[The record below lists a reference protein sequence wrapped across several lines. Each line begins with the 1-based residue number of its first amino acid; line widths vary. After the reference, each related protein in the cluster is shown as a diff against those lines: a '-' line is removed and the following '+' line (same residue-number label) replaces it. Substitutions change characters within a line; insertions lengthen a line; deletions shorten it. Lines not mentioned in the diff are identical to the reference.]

1 MIETII
7 LVVFVLGY
15 LAIAFEHTLKLDKL
29 IPALIMMAVMWGLIS
44 YFDLTVFEIDTK
56 NKELI
61 PEKLKYVMN
70 YFLGHTAEILVFLI
84 GAMTIVE
91 TIDFFNGFATIKR
104 LIKTKSK
111 VKILW
116 IICSLAFVL
125 SAIIDNLT
133 ATIVLITILQK
144 LVTEK
149 NLKLWYA
156 GMIIVAANAGGA
168 WSPIGDITTTMLW
181 IGNKVSIV
189 ALIKFLIIPSLVCM
203 ILPTFIASNYKIFQ
217 GEIQPT
223 KTNDTENPYGSKILI
238 IGLLSIVFVPIF
250 KIITDLPPYV
260 GMMLSLAVVSTIAE
274 FFNYSLKSSN
284 NHDAN
289 SPRIDFDSSH
299 HSPVHHALT
308 KIEMP
313 SILFF
318 LGILMAV
325 GALEALGIV
334 FGVGQFLVSSFENV
348 DWVLFGGLDIV
359 VFVLGFLSAAIDNVP
374 LVAAS
379 MGMFGEAIDNPLWH
393 GIAYAAGTGG
403 SMVIIG
409 SAAGVVAMGMEKIDF
424 IWYLKKIAFLAFV
437 GYLAGFLVFIFLRD
451 YVLM

>member
-1 MIETII
+1 MLESII
-7 LVVFVLGY
+7 IIVFVLGY
-15 LAIAFEHTLKLDKL
+15 LGIAFEHSLKIDKL
-29 IPALIMMAVMWGLIS
+29 IPALIMMAVMWGIIS
-44 YFDLTVFEIDTK
+44 YFDMTVFEIDTK

-61 PEKLKYVMN
+61 PYKLKSVMN
-70 YFLGHTAEILVFLI
+70 YFLGHTAEILIFLI

-91 TIDFFNGFATIKR
+91 TIDFFNGFSTIKK

-111 VKILW
+111 VNILW
-116 IICSLAFVL
+116 IICFLAFIL

-144 LVTEK
+144 LVQDRT
-149 NLKLWYA
+149 LKLWYA

-181 IGNKVSIV
+181 IGEKVSIV
-189 ALIKFLIIPSLVCM
+189 ALIKYLIIPSLVCM
-203 ILPTFIASNYKIFQ
+203 IIPTYVASKYKIFQ
-217 GEIQPT
+217 GEIVPP
-223 KTNDTENPYGSKILI
+223 KSSEKENPYGSLILK
-238 IGLLSIVFVPIF
+238 IGLISIVFVPAF
-250 KIITDLPPYV
+250 KIFTGLPPYV
-260 GMMLSLAVVSTIAE
+260 GMMLSLAVVATIAE
-274 FFNYSLKSSN
+274 FFNYKLISAESN
-284 NHDAN
+284 SN
-289 SPRIDFDSSH
+289 IVH

-334 FGVGQFLVSSFENV
+334 FGVGQWMVSTFENV
-348 DWVLFGGLDIV
+348 DWVIFGGLDIV

-379 MGMFGEAIDNPLWH
+379 MGMFGEGIDDPLWH

-424 IWYLKKIAFLAFV
+424 LWYLKKIAFLAFI
-437 GYLAGFLVFIFLRD
+437 GYISGFITFILLRD
-451 YVLM
+451 FVLI

>member
-1 MIETII
+1 MLESII
-7 LVVFVLGY
+7 IIVFVLGY
-15 LAIAFEHTLKLDKL
+15 LGIAFEHSLKIDKL
-29 IPALIMMAVMWGLIS
+29 IPALIMMAVMWGIIS
-44 YFDLTVFEIDTK
+44 YFDMTVFEIDTK

-61 PEKLKYVMN
+61 PYKLKSVMN
-70 YFLGHTAEILVFLI
+70 YFLGHTAEILIFLL

-91 TIDFFNGFATIKR
+91 TIDFFNGFSTIKK

-111 VKILW
+111 VNILW
-116 IICSLAFVL
+116 IICFLAFIL

-144 LVTEK
+144 LVQDRT
-149 NLKLWYA
+149 LKLWYA

-181 IGNKVSIV
+181 IGEKVSIV

-203 ILPTFIASNYKIFQ
+203 IIPTYVASKYKIFQ
-217 GEIQPT
+217 GDIVPPKSSE
-223 KTNDTENPYGSKILI
+223 KENPYGSLILK
-238 IGLLSIVFVPIF
+238 IGLISIVFVPAF
-250 KIITDLPPYV
+250 KILTGLPPYV
-260 GMMLSLAVVSTIAE
+260 GMMLSLAVVATIAE
-274 FFNYSLKSSN
+274 FFNYKLISTESN
-284 NHDAN
+284 SN
-289 SPRIDFDSSH
+289 IVH

-334 FGVGQFLVSSFENV
+334 FGVGQWMVSTFENV
-348 DWVLFGGLDIV
+348 DWVIFGGLDIV

-379 MGMFGEAIDNPLWH
+379 MGMFGEGIDDPLWH

-403 SMVIIG
+403 SMIIIG

-424 IWYLKKIAFLAFV
+424 LWYLKKIAFLAFI
-437 GYLAGFLVFIFLRD
+437 GYISGFITFILLRD
-451 YVLM
+451 FVLI

>member
-61 PEKLKYVMN
+61 PEKLKYVLN

-91 TIDFFNGFATIKR
+91 TIDFFNGFSTIKR

-111 VKILW
+111 VNILW

-144 LVTEK
+144 LITEK

-168 WSPIGDITTTMLW
+168 WSPIGDVTTTMLW
-181 IGNKVSIV
+181 IGNKVSIG

-203 ILPTFIASNYKIFQ
+203 ILPTFIASKYKVFQ
-217 GEIQPT
+217 GEIQSA
-223 KTNDTENPYGSKILI
+223 KSNDTENPFGSKILI
-238 IGLLSIVFVPIF
+238 IGLSSIVFVPIF

-260 GMMLSLAVVSTIAE
+260 GMMLSLSIVSIIAE
-274 FFNYSLKSSN
+274 SFNAKLARPS
-284 NHDAN
+284 DG
-289 SPRIDFDSSH
+289 H
-299 HSPVHHALT
+299 HSPIHYALT

-334 FGVGQFLVSSFENV
+334 FGVGQWLVSTFENV
-348 DWVLFGGLDIV
+348 DWLLFGGLDIV

-424 IWYLKKIAFLAFV
+424 MWYLKKIAFLAFV
-437 GYLAGFLVFIFLRD
+437 GYLAGFLVFILLRD

>member
-61 PEKLKYVMN
+61 PEKLKYVLN

-144 LVTEK
+144 LVTDK
-149 NLKLWYA
+149 NLKLWFA

-181 IGNKVSIV
+181 IGNKVSIG

-203 ILPTFIASNYKIFQ
+203 ILPTFIASKYKVFQ
-217 GEIQPT
+217 GEIQPP
-223 KTNDTENPYGSKILI
+223 KTNDIENPFGSKILI
-238 IGLLSIVFVPIF
+238 IGLSSIVFVPIF

-260 GMMLSLAVVSTIAE
+260 GMMLSLAVVSIIAE
-274 FFNYSLKSSN
+274 SFNAKLAGPS
-284 NHDAN
+284 DG
-289 SPRIDFDSSH
+289 H
-299 HSPVHHALT
+299 HSPIHHALT

-334 FGVGQFLVSSFENV
+334 FGVGQWLVSTFENV

-424 IWYLKKIAFLAFV
+424 MWYLKKIAFLAFV
-437 GYLAGFLVFIFLRD
+437 GYLAGFLVFILLRD

>member
-1 MIETII
+1 MSLEVII
-7 LVVFVLGY
+7 IIVFVLGY
-15 LAIAFEHTLKLDKL
+15 LGIAFEHSLKIDKL
-29 IPALIMMAVMWGLIS
+29 IPALIMMAVMWGIIS
-44 YFDLTVFEIDTK
+44 YFDMTVFEIDTK
-56 NKELI
+56 NKDLI
-61 PEKLKYVMN
+61 PYKLKSVMN
-70 YFLGHTAEILVFLI
+70 YFLGHTAEILIFLI

-91 TIDFFNGFATIKR
+91 TVDFFNGFSTIKR

-111 VKILW
+111 VRILW
-116 IICSLAFVL
+116 IICFLAFIL

-144 LVTEK
+144 LVQDRT
-149 NLKLWYA
+149 LKLWYA

-181 IGNKVSIV
+181 IGEKVSIV
-189 ALIKFLIIPSLVCM
+189 ALIKYLIIPSLVCM
-203 ILPTFIASNYKIFQ
+203 IIPTYVASKYKIFQ
-217 GEIQPT
+217 GEIVPP
-223 KTNDTENPYGSKILI
+223 KSSEKENPYGSLILK
-238 IGLLSIVFVPIF
+238 IGLISIVFVPVF
-250 KIITDLPPYV
+250 KIFTGLPPYV
-260 GMMLSLAVVSTIAE
+260 GMMLSLAVVATIAE
-274 FFNYSLKSSN
+274 FFNYKLISAGSN
-284 NHDAN
+284 SN
-289 SPRIDFDSSH
+289 IVH

-334 FGVGQFLVSSFENV
+334 FGVGQWMVSTFENV
-348 DWVLFGGLDIV
+348 DWVIFGGLDIV
-359 VFVLGFLSAAIDNVP
+359 VFILGFLSAAIDNVP

-379 MGMFGEAIDNPLWH
+379 MGMFGEAIDDPLWH

-403 SMVIIG
+403 SMIIIG

-424 IWYLKKIAFLAFV
+424 LWYLKKIAFLAFI
-437 GYLAGFLVFIFLRD
+437 GYIACLLYTSDAAD
-451 YVLM
+451 E

>member
-61 PEKLKYVMN
+61 PEKLKYVLN

-104 LIKTKSK
+104 LIRTKSK

-144 LVTEK
+144 LVTDK

-181 IGNKVSIV
+181 IGNKVSIG

-203 ILPTFIASNYKIFQ
+203 ILPTFIASKYKVFQ
-217 GEIQPT
+217 GEIQPP
-223 KTNDTENPYGSKILI
+223 KTNDTENPFGSKILI
-238 IGLLSIVFVPIF
+238 IGLSSIVFVPIF

-260 GMMLSLAVVSTIAE
+260 GMMLSLAVVSIIAE
-274 FFNYSLKSSN
+274 SFNAKLAGPS
-284 NHDAN
+284 DG
-289 SPRIDFDSSH
+289 H
-299 HSPVHHALT
+299 HSPIHHALT

-334 FGVGQFLVSSFENV
+334 FGVGQWLVSTFENV

-424 IWYLKKIAFLAFV
+424 MWYLKKIAFLAFV
-437 GYLAGFLVFIFLRD
+437 GYLAGFLVFILLRD

>member
-1 MIETII
+1 MLETII
-7 LVVFVLGY
+7 IIVFVLGY
-15 LAIAFEHTLKLDKL
+15 LGIAFEHSLKVDKL
-29 IPALIMMAVMWGLIS
+29 IPALIMMAVMWGIIS
-44 YFDLTVFEIDTK
+44 YFDMTVFEIDTK
-56 NKELI
+56 NKELM
-61 PEKLKYVMN
+61 PYKLKSVMN
-70 YFLGHTAEILVFLI
+70 YFLGHTAEILIFLI

-91 TIDFFNGFATIKR
+91 TIDFFNGFKTIKK

-116 IICSLAFVL
+116 IICFLAFIL
-125 SAIIDNLT
+125 SAIKDNLT
-133 ATIVLITILQK
+133 ATIVLVTILQK
-144 LVTEK
+144 LVKDRT
-149 NLKLWYA
+149 LKLWYA

-181 IGNKVSIV
+181 IGEKVSIV

-203 ILPTFIASNYKIFQ
+203 IIPTYVASRYKVFQ
-217 GEIQPT
+217 GEIDPPKNT
-223 KTNDTENPYGSKILI
+223 EKENPYGSLILK
-238 IGLLSIVFVPIF
+238 IGLISIVFVPAF
-250 KIITDLPPYV
+250 KIFTGLPPYV
-260 GMMLSLAVVSTIAE
+260 GMMLSLAVVATIAE
-274 FFNYSLKSSN
+274 FLNNSLSSMK
-284 NHDAN
+284 
-289 SPRIDFDSSH
+289 FDSGHSH
-299 HSPVHHALT
+299 HSPIHYALT

-334 FGVGQFLVSSFENV
+334 FGVGQWMVSTFENV
-348 DWVLFGGLDIV
+348 DWVIFGGLDIV

-379 MGMFGEAIDNPLWH
+379 MGMFGEAVDDPLWH

-403 SMVIIG
+403 SMIIIG

-424 IWYLKKIAFLAFV
+424 MWYLKKIAFLAFI
-437 GYLAGFLVFIFLRD
+437 GYISGFMTFILLRD
-451 YVLM
+451 FVLI

>member
-1 MIETII
+1 MLETVII
-7 LVVFVLGY
+7 IVFVLGY
-15 LAIAFEHTLKLDKL
+15 LGIAFEHSIKVDKL
-29 IPALIMMAVMWGLIS
+29 IPALIMMAVIWGIIS
-44 YFDLTVFEIDTK
+44 YFDMTVFEIDTK
-56 NKELI
+56 NKELM
-61 PEKLKYVMN
+61 PYKLKSVMN
-70 YFLGHTAEILVFLI
+70 YFLGHTSEILIFLI

-91 TIDFFNGFATIKR
+91 TIDFFNGFKTIKK

-116 IICSLAFVL
+116 IICFLAFIL

-133 ATIVLITILQK
+133 ATIVLVTILQK
-144 LVTEK
+144 LIKDRT
-149 NLKLWYA
+149 LKLWYA

-181 IGNKVSIV
+181 IGEKVSII

-203 ILPTFIASNYKIFQ
+203 IIPTYVASRYKVFQ
-217 GEIQPT
+217 GEIDPP
-223 KTNDTENPYGSKILI
+223 KSIEKENPYGSLILK
-238 IGLLSIVFVPIF
+238 IGLASIVFVPAF
-250 KIITDLPPYV
+250 KIFTGLPPYV
-260 GMMLSLAVVSTIAE
+260 GMMLSLAIVATIAE
-274 FFNYSLKSSN
+274 FLNNSLISMKFTSVNSN
-284 NHDAN
+284 
-289 SPRIDFDSSH
+289 
-299 HSPVHHALT
+299 HSPIHHALT

-334 FGVGQFLVSSFENV
+334 FGVGQWMVSTFENV
-348 DWVLFGGLDIV
+348 DWVIFGGLDIV

-379 MGMFGEAIDNPLWH
+379 MGMFGEAIDDPLWH

-403 SMVIIG
+403 SMIIIG

-424 IWYLKKIAFLAFV
+424 MWYLKKIAFLAFI
-437 GYLAGFLVFIFLRD
+437 GYIAGFLTFIFLRD
-451 YVLM
+451 YILI

>member
-7 LVVFVLGY
+7 LIVFVLGY

-61 PEKLKYVMN
+61 PEKLKYVLN

-144 LVTEK
+144 LVTDK

-181 IGNKVSIV
+181 IGNKVSIG

-203 ILPTFIASNYKIFQ
+203 ILPTFIASKYKVFQ
-217 GEIQPT
+217 GEIQPP
-223 KTNDTENPYGSKILI
+223 KTNDNENPFGSKILI
-238 IGLLSIVFVPIF
+238 IGLSSIVFVPIF

-260 GMMLSLAVVSTIAE
+260 GMMLSLAVVSIIAE
-274 FFNYSLKSSN
+274 SFNAKLAGPS
-284 NHDAN
+284 DG
-289 SPRIDFDSSH
+289 H
-299 HSPVHHALT
+299 HSPIHHALT

-334 FGVGQFLVSSFENV
+334 FGVGQWLVSTFENV

-424 IWYLKKIAFLAFV
+424 MWYLKKIAFLAFV
-437 GYLAGFLVFIFLRD
+437 GYLAGFLVFILLRD
-451 YVLM
+451 YILM

>member
-61 PEKLKYVMN
+61 PEKLKYVLN

-144 LVTEK
+144 LVTDK
-149 NLKLWYA
+149 NLKLWFA

-181 IGNKVSIV
+181 IGNKVSIG

-203 ILPTFIASNYKIFQ
+203 ILPTFIASKYKVFQ
-217 GEIQPT
+217 GEIQPP
-223 KTNDTENPYGSKILI
+223 KTNDTENPFGSKILI
-238 IGLLSIVFVPIF
+238 IGLSSIVFVPIF

-260 GMMLSLAVVSTIAE
+260 GMMLSLAVVSIIAE
-274 FFNYSLKSSN
+274 SFNAKLAGPS
-284 NHDAN
+284 DG
-289 SPRIDFDSSH
+289 H
-299 HSPVHHALT
+299 HSPIHHALT

-334 FGVGQFLVSSFENV
+334 FGVGQWLVSTFENV

-424 IWYLKKIAFLAFV
+424 MWYLKKIAFLAFV
-437 GYLAGFLVFIFLRD
+437 GYLAGFLVFILLRD

>member
-61 PEKLKYVMN
+61 PEKLKYVLN

-144 LVTEK
+144 LVTDK

-181 IGNKVSIV
+181 IGNKVSIG
-189 ALIKFLIIPSLVCM
+189 ALIKFLIVPSLVCM
-203 ILPTFIASNYKIFQ
+203 ILPTFIASKYKVFQ
-217 GEIQPT
+217 GEIQPP
-223 KTNDTENPYGSKILI
+223 KTNDTENPFGSKILI
-238 IGLLSIVFVPIF
+238 IGLSSIVFVPVF

-260 GMMLSLAVVSTIAE
+260 GMMLSLAVVSIIAE
-274 FFNYSLKSSN
+274 SFNAKLAGPS
-284 NHDAN
+284 DG
-289 SPRIDFDSSH
+289 H
-299 HSPVHHALT
+299 HSPIHHALT

-334 FGVGQFLVSSFENV
+334 FGVGQWLVSTFENV

-424 IWYLKKIAFLAFV
+424 MWYLKKIAFLAFV
-437 GYLAGFLVFIFLRD
+437 GYLAGFLVFILLRD

>member
-1 MIETII
+1 MLETII
-7 LVVFVLGY
+7 IIVFVLGY
-15 LAIAFEHTLKLDKL
+15 LGIAFEHSLKVDKL
-29 IPALIMMAVMWGLIS
+29 IPALIMMAVIWAIIS
-44 YFDLTVFEIDTK
+44 YFDMTVFEIDTK
-56 NKELI
+56 NKELM
-61 PEKLKYVMN
+61 PYKLKSVMN
-70 YFLGHTAEILVFLI
+70 YFLGHTAEILIFLI

-91 TIDFFNGFATIKR
+91 TIDFFNGFKTIKK

-116 IICSLAFVL
+116 IICFLAFIL

-133 ATIVLITILQK
+133 ATIVLVTILQK
-144 LVTEK
+144 LVKDRT
-149 NLKLWYA
+149 LKLWYA

-181 IGNKVSIV
+181 IGEKVSIV

-203 ILPTFIASNYKIFQ
+203 IIPTYVASRYKVFQ
-217 GEIQPT
+217 GEIDPPKNT
-223 KTNDTENPYGSKILI
+223 EKENPYGSLILK
-238 IGLLSIVFVPIF
+238 IGLISIVFVPAF
-250 KIITDLPPYV
+250 KIFTGLPPYV
-260 GMMLSLAVVSTIAE
+260 GMMLSLAVVATIAE
-274 FFNYSLKSSN
+274 FLNNSLLSMN
-284 NHDAN
+284 
-289 SPRIDFDSSH
+289 FDSGHSH
-299 HSPVHHALT
+299 HSPIHYALT

-334 FGVGQFLVSSFENV
+334 FGVGQWMVSTFENV
-348 DWVLFGGLDIV
+348 DWVIFGGLDIV

-379 MGMFGEAIDNPLWH
+379 MGMFGEAIDDPLWH

-403 SMVIIG
+403 SMIIIG

-424 IWYLKKIAFLAFV
+424 MWYLKKIAFLAFI
-437 GYLAGFLVFIFLRD
+437 GYIAGFMTFILLRD
-451 YVLM
+451 FVLI

>member
-61 PEKLKYVMN
+61 PEKLKYVLN

-144 LVTEK
+144 LVTDK

-156 GMIIVAANAGGA
+156 GMIIVSANAGGA

-181 IGNKVSIV
+181 IGNKVSIG
-189 ALIKFLIIPSLVCM
+189 ALIKFLIVPSLVCM
-203 ILPTFIASNYKIFQ
+203 ILPTFIASKYKVFQ
-217 GEIQPT
+217 GEIQPP
-223 KTNDTENPYGSKILI
+223 KTNDTENPFGSKILI
-238 IGLLSIVFVPIF
+238 IGLSSIVFVPIF

-260 GMMLSLAVVSTIAE
+260 GMMLSLAVVSIIAE
-274 FFNYSLKSSN
+274 SFNAKLAGPS
-284 NHDAN
+284 DG
-289 SPRIDFDSSH
+289 H
-299 HSPVHHALT
+299 HSPIHHALT

-334 FGVGQFLVSSFENV
+334 FGVGQWLVSTFENV

-424 IWYLKKIAFLAFV
+424 MWYLKKIAFLAFV
-437 GYLAGFLVFIFLRD
+437 GYLAGFLVFILLRD

>member
-1 MIETII
+1 MIVTII

-61 PEKLKYVMN
+61 PEKLKYVLN

-144 LVTEK
+144 LVTDK

-181 IGNKVSIV
+181 IGNKVSIG
-189 ALIKFLIIPSLVCM
+189 ALIKFLIVPSLVCM
-203 ILPTFIASNYKIFQ
+203 ILPTFIASKYKVFQ
-217 GEIQPT
+217 GEIQPP
-223 KTNDTENPYGSKILI
+223 KTNDTENPFGSKILI
-238 IGLLSIVFVPIF
+238 IGLSSIVFVPIF

-260 GMMLSLAVVSTIAE
+260 GMMLSLAVVSIIAE
-274 FFNYSLKSSN
+274 SFNAKLAGPS
-284 NHDAN
+284 DG
-289 SPRIDFDSSH
+289 H
-299 HSPVHHALT
+299 HSPIHHALA

-334 FGVGQFLVSSFENV
+334 FGVGQWLVSTFENV

-424 IWYLKKIAFLAFV
+424 MWYLKKIAFLAFV
-437 GYLAGFLVFIFLRD
+437 GYLAGFLVFILLRD

>member
-1 MIETII
+1 METAII
-7 LVVFVLGY
+7 IIFILGY
-15 LAIAFEHTLKLDKL
+15 LAIAFEHSLKIDKL
-29 IPALIMMAVMWGLIS
+29 VPALVMMALIWAIIS
-44 YFDLTVFEIDTK
+44 FFGLTVYDIDPATK
-56 NKELI
+56 SLVPNKL
-61 PEKLKYVMN
+61 EKVIN
-70 YFLGHTAEILVFLI
+70 YFLGHTAEILIFLI

-91 TIDFFNGFATIKR
+91 IIDFFNGFSTIKN

-111 VKILW
+111 IKILW
-116 IICSLAFVL
+116 IICFLAFFL

-144 LVTEK
+144 ILK
-149 NLKLWYA
+149 DRNLKLWYA

-181 IGNKVSIV
+181 IGKKVTPI
-189 ALIKFLIIPSLVCM
+189 ALLKYLIIPSLVCM
-203 ILPTFIASNYKIFQ
+203 LIPTYVASRYKIFQ
-217 GEIQPT
+217 GEIKPIIS
-223 KTNDTENPYGSKILI
+223 KESENKFGSKILI
-238 IGLLSIVFVPIF
+238 IGLLSILFVPFF
-250 KIITDLPPYV
+250 KVATGLPPYV
-260 GMMLSLAVVSTIAE
+260 GMMLSLAFVATVGEIY
-274 FFNYSLKSSN
+274 NYMLLKP
-284 NHDAN
+284 AN
-289 SPRIDFDSSH
+289 SVH

-325 GALEALGIV
+325 GGLEALGIV
-334 FGVGQFLVSSFENV
+334 FEVGQTMVLTFENV
-348 DWVLFGGLDIV
+348 DWFLFKGLDIV

-379 MGMFGEAIDNPLWH
+379 MGMFGEAVDDPLWH

-403 SMVIIG
+403 SMIIIG

-424 IWYLKKIAFLAFV
+424 IWYLKKIAFCLNMNNII
-437 GYLAGFLVFIFLRD
+437 LIFS
-451 YVLM
+451 YFNYFFF

>member
-29 IPALIMMAVMWGLIS
+29 IPALMMMAVMWGLIS

-61 PEKLKYVMN
+61 PEKLKYVLN

-144 LVTEK
+144 LVTDK

-156 GMIIVAANAGGA
+156 GMIIVSANAGGA

-181 IGNKVSIV
+181 IGNKVSIG
-189 ALIKFLIIPSLVCM
+189 ALIKFLIVPSLVCM
-203 ILPTFIASNYKIFQ
+203 ILPTFIASKYKVFQ
-217 GEIQPT
+217 GEIQPP
-223 KTNDTENPYGSKILI
+223 KTNDTENPFGSKILI
-238 IGLLSIVFVPIF
+238 IGLSSIVFVPIF

-260 GMMLSLAVVSTIAE
+260 GMMLSLAVVSIIAE
-274 FFNYSLKSSN
+274 SFNAKLAGPS
-284 NHDAN
+284 DG
-289 SPRIDFDSSH
+289 H
-299 HSPVHHALT
+299 HSPIHHALA

-334 FGVGQFLVSSFENV
+334 FGVGQWLVSTFENV

-424 IWYLKKIAFLAFV
+424 MWYLKKIAFLAFV
-437 GYLAGFLVFIFLRD
+437 GYLAGFLVFILLRD

>member
-1 MIETII
+1 MSLEII
-7 LVVFVLGY
+7 IIIVFVLGY
-15 LAIAFEHTLKLDKL
+15 LGIAFEHSLKIDKL
-29 IPALIMMAVMWGLIS
+29 IPALIMMAVMWGIIS
-44 YFDLTVFEIDTK
+44 YFDMTVFEIDTK
-56 NKELI
+56 NKDLI
-61 PEKLKYVMN
+61 PYKLKSVMN
-70 YFLGHTAEILVFLI
+70 YFLGHTAEILIFLI

-91 TIDFFNGFATIKR
+91 TVDFFNGFSTIKR

-111 VKILW
+111 VRILW
-116 IICSLAFVL
+116 IICFLAFIL

-144 LVTEK
+144 LVQDRT
-149 NLKLWYA
+149 LKLWYA

-181 IGNKVSIV
+181 IGEKVSIV
-189 ALIKFLIIPSLVCM
+189 ALIKYLIIPSLVCM
-203 ILPTFIASNYKIFQ
+203 IIPTYVASKYKIFQ
-217 GEIQPT
+217 GEIVPP
-223 KTNDTENPYGSKILI
+223 KSSEKENPYGSLILK
-238 IGLLSIVFVPIF
+238 IGLTSIVFVPVF
-250 KIITDLPPYV
+250 KIFTGLPPYV
-260 GMMLSLAVVSTIAE
+260 GMMLSLAVVATIAE
-274 FFNYSLKSSN
+274 FFNYKLISAGSN
-284 NHDAN
+284 SN
-289 SPRIDFDSSH
+289 IVH

-334 FGVGQFLVSSFENV
+334 FGVGQWMVSTFENV
-348 DWVLFGGLDIV
+348 DWVIFGGLDIV
-359 VFVLGFLSAAIDNVP
+359 VFILGFLSAAIDNVP

-379 MGMFGEAIDNPLWH
+379 MGMFGEAIDDPLWH

-403 SMVIIG
+403 SMIIIG

-424 IWYLKKIAFLAFV
+424 LWYIKKIAFLAFI
-437 GYLAGFLVFIFLRD
+437 GYIAGFLTFILLRD
-451 YVLM
+451 FVLI

>member
-1 MIETII
+1 
-7 LVVFVLGY
+7 
-15 LAIAFEHTLKLDKL
+15 
-29 IPALIMMAVMWGLIS
+29 
-44 YFDLTVFEIDTK
+44 
-56 NKELI
+56 
-61 PEKLKYVMN
+61 
-70 YFLGHTAEILVFLI
+70 
-84 GAMTIVE
+84 
-91 TIDFFNGFATIKR
+91 
-104 LIKTKSK
+104 
-111 VKILW
+111 
-116 IICSLAFVL
+116 
-125 SAIIDNLT
+125 
-133 ATIVLITILQK
+133 
-144 LVTEK
+144 
-149 NLKLWYA
+149 
-156 GMIIVAANAGGA
+156 
-168 WSPIGDITTTMLW
+168 MLW
-181 IGNKVSIV
+181 IGNKVSIG

-203 ILPTFIASNYKIFQ
+203 ILPTFIASKYKVFQ
-217 GEIQPT
+217 GEIQPP
-223 KTNDTENPYGSKILI
+223 KTNDNENPFGSKILI
-238 IGLLSIVFVPIF
+238 IGLSSIVFVPIF

-260 GMMLSLAVVSTIAE
+260 GMMLSLAVVSIIAE
-274 FFNYSLKSSN
+274 SFNAKLAGSS
-284 NHDAN
+284 DG
-289 SPRIDFDSSH
+289 H
-299 HSPVHHALT
+299 HSPIHHALT

-334 FGVGQFLVSSFENV
+334 FGVGQWLVSTFENV

-424 IWYLKKIAFLAFV
+424 MWYLKKIAFLAFV
-437 GYLAGFLVFIFLRD
+437 GYLAGFLVFILLRD

>member
-1 MIETII
+1 MLETII
-7 LVVFVLGY
+7 IIVFVLGY
-15 LAIAFEHTLKLDKL
+15 LGIAFEHSLKVDKL
-29 IPALIMMAVMWGLIS
+29 IPALIMMAVIWAIIS
-44 YFDLTVFEIDTK
+44 YFDMTVFEIDTK
-56 NKELI
+56 NKELM
-61 PEKLKYVMN
+61 PYKLKSVMN
-70 YFLGHTAEILVFLI
+70 YFLGHTAEILIFLI

-91 TIDFFNGFATIKR
+91 TIDFFNGFKTIKK

-116 IICSLAFVL
+116 IICFLAFIL

-133 ATIVLITILQK
+133 ATIVLVTILQK
-144 LVTEK
+144 LVKDRT
-149 NLKLWYA
+149 LKLWYA

-181 IGNKVSIV
+181 IGEKVSIV

-203 ILPTFIASNYKIFQ
+203 IIPTYVASRYKVFQ
-217 GEIQPT
+217 GEIDPPKNT
-223 KTNDTENPYGSKILI
+223 EKENPYGSLILK
-238 IGLLSIVFVPIF
+238 IGLISIVFVPAF
-250 KIITDLPPYV
+250 KIFTGLPPYV
-260 GMMLSLAVVSTIAE
+260 GMMLSLAVVATIAE
-274 FFNYSLKSSN
+274 FLNNSLSSMK
-284 NHDAN
+284 
-289 SPRIDFDSSH
+289 FDSGHSH
-299 HSPVHHALT
+299 HSPIHYALT

-334 FGVGQFLVSSFENV
+334 FGVGQWMVATFENV
-348 DWVLFGGLDIV
+348 DWVIFGGLDIV

-379 MGMFGEAIDNPLWH
+379 MGMFGEAVDDPLWH

-403 SMVIIG
+403 SMIIIG

-424 IWYLKKIAFLAFV
+424 MWYLKKIAFLAFI
-437 GYLAGFLVFIFLRD
+437 GYIAGFMTFILLRD
-451 YVLM
+451 FVLI

>member
-1 MIETII
+1 MLETII
-7 LVVFVLGY
+7 IIVFVLGY
-15 LAIAFEHTLKLDKL
+15 LGIAFEHSLKVDKL
-29 IPALIMMAVMWGLIS
+29 IPALIMMAVMWGIIS
-44 YFDLTVFEIDTK
+44 YFDMTVFEIDTK
-56 NKELI
+56 NKELM
-61 PEKLKYVMN
+61 PYKLKSVMN
-70 YFLGHTAEILVFLI
+70 YFLGHTAEILIFLI

-91 TIDFFNGFATIKR
+91 TIDFFNGFKTIKK

-116 IICSLAFVL
+116 IICFLAFIL

-133 ATIVLITILQK
+133 ATIVLVTILQK
-144 LVTEK
+144 LVKERT
-149 NLKLWYA
+149 LKLWYA

-181 IGNKVSIV
+181 IGEKVSIV
-189 ALIKFLIIPSLVCM
+189 ALIKYLIIPSLVCM
-203 ILPTFIASNYKIFQ
+203 IIPTYVASRYKVFQ
-217 GEIQPT
+217 GEIDPPKNT
-223 KTNDTENPYGSKILI
+223 EKENPYGSLILK
-238 IGLLSIVFVPIF
+238 IGLISIVFVPAF
-250 KIITDLPPYV
+250 KIFTGLPPYV
-260 GMMLSLAVVSTIAE
+260 GMMLSLAVVATIAE
-274 FFNYSLKSSN
+274 FLNNSLSSMK
-284 NHDAN
+284 
-289 SPRIDFDSSH
+289 FDSGHSH
-299 HSPVHHALT
+299 HSPIHYALT

-334 FGVGQFLVSSFENV
+334 FGVGQWMVSTFENV
-348 DWVLFGGLDIV
+348 DWVIFGGLDIV

-379 MGMFGEAIDNPLWH
+379 MGMFGEAIDDPLWH

-403 SMVIIG
+403 SMIIIG

-424 IWYLKKIAFLAFV
+424 MWYLKKIAFLAFI
-437 GYLAGFLVFIFLRD
+437 GYIAGFMTFILLRD
-451 YVLM
+451 FVLI

>member
-1 MIETII
+1 MLETII
-7 LVVFVLGY
+7 IIVFVLGY
-15 LAIAFEHTLKLDKL
+15 LGIAFEHSLKVDKL
-29 IPALIMMAVMWGLIS
+29 IPALIMMAVMWGIIS
-44 YFDLTVFEIDTK
+44 YFDMTVFEIDTK
-56 NKELI
+56 NKELM
-61 PEKLKYVMN
+61 PYKLKSVMN
-70 YFLGHTAEILVFLI
+70 YFLGHTAEILIFLI

-91 TIDFFNGFATIKR
+91 TIDFFNGFKTIKK

-116 IICSLAFVL
+116 IICFLAFIL

-133 ATIVLITILQK
+133 ATIVLVTILQK
-144 LVTEK
+144 LVKDRT
-149 NLKLWYA
+149 LKLWYA

-181 IGNKVSIV
+181 IGEKVSIV

-203 ILPTFIASNYKIFQ
+203 MIPTYVASRYKVFQ
-217 GEIQPT
+217 GEIDPPKNT
-223 KTNDTENPYGSKILI
+223 EKENPYGSLILK
-238 IGLLSIVFVPIF
+238 IGLISIVFVPAF
-250 KIITDLPPYV
+250 KIFTGLPPYV
-260 GMMLSLAVVSTIAE
+260 GMMLSLAVVATIAE
-274 FFNYSLKSSN
+274 FLNNSLSSMK
-284 NHDAN
+284 
-289 SPRIDFDSSH
+289 FDSGHSH
-299 HSPVHHALT
+299 HSPIHYALT

-334 FGVGQFLVSSFENV
+334 FGVGQWMVSTFENV
-348 DWVLFGGLDIV
+348 DWVIFGGLDIV

-379 MGMFGEAIDNPLWH
+379 MGMFGEAVDDPLWH

-403 SMVIIG
+403 SMIIIG

-424 IWYLKKIAFLAFV
+424 MWYLKKIAFLAFI
-437 GYLAGFLVFIFLRD
+437 GYIAGFMTFILLRD
-451 YVLM
+451 FVLI

>member
-1 MIETII
+1 
-7 LVVFVLGY
+7 VLGY
-15 LAIAFEHTLKLDKL
+15 LGIAFEHSLKIDKL
-29 IPALIMMAVMWGLIS
+29 IPALVMMAVIWGIIS
-44 YFDLTVFEIDTK
+44 YFDMTVFEIDTK

-61 PEKLKYVMN
+61 PYKLKSVLN
-70 YFLGHTAEILVFLI
+70 YFLGHTAEILIFLI

-91 TIDFFNGFATIKR
+91 TIDFFNGFSTIKK

-111 VKILW
+111 VNILW
-116 IICSLAFVL
+116 IICFLAFIL

-144 LVTEK
+144 LVQDRT
-149 NLKLWYA
+149 LKLWYA
-156 GMIIVAANAGGA
+156 GMIIIAANAGGA

-181 IGNKVSIV
+181 IGQKVSIV

-203 ILPTFIASNYKIFQ
+203 IIPTFLASKYEVFK
-217 GEIQPT
+217 GEIQPP
-223 KTNDTENPYGSKILI
+223 KTNEKDNPFGSKILI
-238 IGLLSIVFVPIF
+238 IGLISILFVPAF
-250 KIITDLPPYV
+250 KIFTGLPPYI
-260 GMMLSLAVVSTIAE
+260 GMMLSLAVVATIAE
-274 FFNYSLKSSN
+274 FFNNKLISLN
-284 NHDAN
+284 NAVTVTHN
-289 SPRIDFDSSH
+289 SPIH
-299 HSPVHHALT
+299 YALT

-334 FGVGQFLVSSFENV
+334 FGVGQWMVSTFENV
-348 DWVLFGGLDIV
+348 DWVIFEGLDIV
-359 VFVLGFLSAAIDNVP
+359 VFILGFLSAAIDNVP

-379 MGMFGEAIDNPLWH
+379 MGMFGEAIDDPLWH

-403 SMVIIG
+403 SMIIIG

-424 IWYLKKIAFLAFV
+424 LWYLKKIAFLAFI
-437 GYLAGFLVFIFLRD
+437 GYISGFITFILLRD
-451 YVLM
+451 LFLL

>member
-7 LVVFVLGY
+7 LIVFVLGY

-61 PEKLKYVMN
+61 PEKLKYVLN

-91 TIDFFNGFATIKR
+91 TIDFFDGFATIKR

-144 LVTEK
+144 LVTDK

-181 IGNKVSIV
+181 IGNKVSIG

-203 ILPTFIASNYKIFQ
+203 ILPTFIASKYKVFQ
-217 GEIQPT
+217 GEIQPP
-223 KTNDTENPYGSKILI
+223 KTNDTENPFGSKILI
-238 IGLLSIVFVPIF
+238 IGLSSIVFVPIF

-260 GMMLSLAVVSTIAE
+260 GMMLSLAVVSIIAE
-274 FFNYSLKSSN
+274 SFNAKLAGPS
-284 NHDAN
+284 DG
-289 SPRIDFDSSH
+289 H
-299 HSPVHHALT
+299 HSPIHHALT

-334 FGVGQFLVSSFENV
+334 FGVGQWLVSTFENV

-424 IWYLKKIAFLAFV
+424 MWYLKKIAFLAFV
-437 GYLAGFLVFIFLRD
+437 GYLAGFLVFILLRD

>member
-61 PEKLKYVMN
+61 PEKLKYVLN

-144 LVTEK
+144 LVTDK
-149 NLKLWYA
+149 NLKLWFA

-181 IGNKVSIV
+181 IGNKVSIG

-203 ILPTFIASNYKIFQ
+203 ILPTFIASKYKVFQ
-217 GEIQPT
+217 GEIQPP
-223 KTNDTENPYGSKILI
+223 KTNDIENPFGSKILI
-238 IGLLSIVFVPIF
+238 IGLSSIVFVPIF

-260 GMMLSLAVVSTIAE
+260 GMMLSLAVVSIIAE
-274 FFNYSLKSSN
+274 SFNAKLAGPS
-284 NHDAN
+284 DG
-289 SPRIDFDSSH
+289 H
-299 HSPVHHALT
+299 HSPIHHALT

-334 FGVGQFLVSSFENV
+334 FGVGQWLVSTFENV

-379 MGMFGEAIDNPLWH
+379 MGMFGEAMDNPLWH

-424 IWYLKKIAFLAFV
+424 MWYLKKIAFLAFV
-437 GYLAGFLVFIFLRD
+437 GYLAGFLVFILLRD

>member
-1 MIETII
+1 MLESII
-7 LVVFVLGY
+7 IIVFVLGY
-15 LAIAFEHTLKLDKL
+15 LGIAFEHSLKIDKL
-29 IPALIMMAVMWGLIS
+29 IPALVMMAVMWGIIS
-44 YFDLTVFEIDTK
+44 YFDMTVFEIDTK

-61 PEKLKYVMN
+61 PYKLKSVMN
-70 YFLGHTAEILVFLI
+70 YFLGHTAEILIFLI

-91 TIDFFNGFATIKR
+91 TIDFFNGFSTIKK

-111 VKILW
+111 VNILW
-116 IICSLAFVL
+116 IICFLAFIL

-144 LVTEK
+144 LVQDRT
-149 NLKLWYA
+149 LKLWYA

-181 IGNKVSIV
+181 IGEKVSIV

-203 ILPTFIASNYKIFQ
+203 IIPTYVASKYKIFQ
-217 GEIQPT
+217 GDIVPPKSSE
-223 KTNDTENPYGSKILI
+223 KENPYGSLILK
-238 IGLLSIVFVPIF
+238 IGLISIVFVPVF
-250 KIITDLPPYV
+250 KIFTGLPPYV
-260 GMMLSLAVVSTIAE
+260 GMMLSLAVVATIAE
-274 FFNYSLKSSN
+274 FFNYKLISPESN
-284 NHDAN
+284 SN
-289 SPRIDFDSSH
+289 IVH
-299 HSPVHHALT
+299 HSPIHYALT

-334 FGVGQFLVSSFENV
+334 FGVGQWMVSTFENV
-348 DWVLFGGLDIV
+348 DWVIFGGLDIV

-379 MGMFGEAIDNPLWH
+379 MGMFGEGIDDPLWH

-403 SMVIIG
+403 SMIIIG

-424 IWYLKKIAFLAFV
+424 LWYLKKIAFLAFI
-437 GYLAGFLVFIFLRD
+437 GYISGFITFILLRD
-451 YVLM
+451 SVLI

>member
-1 MIETII
+1 MLETII
-7 LVVFVLGY
+7 IIVFVLGY
-15 LAIAFEHTLKLDKL
+15 LGIAFEHSLKVDKL
-29 IPALIMMAVMWGLIS
+29 IPALIMMAVMWGIIS
-44 YFDLTVFEIDTK
+44 YFDMTVFEIDTK
-56 NKELI
+56 NKELM
-61 PEKLKYVMN
+61 PYKLKSVMN
-70 YFLGHTAEILVFLI
+70 YFLGHTAEILIFLI

-91 TIDFFNGFATIKR
+91 TIDFFNGFKTIKK

-116 IICSLAFVL
+116 IICFLAFIL

-133 ATIVLITILQK
+133 ATIVLVTILQK
-144 LVTEK
+144 LVKDRT
-149 NLKLWYA
+149 LKLWYA

-181 IGNKVSIV
+181 IGEKVSIV

-203 ILPTFIASNYKIFQ
+203 IIPTYVASRYKVFQ
-217 GEIQPT
+217 GEIDPPKNT
-223 KTNDTENPYGSKILI
+223 EKENPYGSLILK
-238 IGLLSIVFVPIF
+238 IGLISIVFVPAF
-250 KIITDLPPYV
+250 KIFTGLPPYV
-260 GMMLSLAVVSTIAE
+260 GMMLSLAVVATIAE
-274 FFNYSLKSSN
+274 FLNNSLSSMK
-284 NHDAN
+284 
-289 SPRIDFDSSH
+289 FDSGHSH
-299 HSPVHHALT
+299 HSPIHYALT

-334 FGVGQFLVSSFENV
+334 FGVGQWMVSTFENV
-348 DWVLFGGLDIV
+348 DWVIFGGLDIV

-379 MGMFGEAIDNPLWH
+379 MGMFGEAIDDPLWH

-403 SMVIIG
+403 SMIIIG

-424 IWYLKKIAFLAFV
+424 MWYLKKIAFLAFI
-437 GYLAGFLVFIFLRD
+437 GYIAGFLTFIFLRD
-451 YVLM
+451 FVL

>member
-61 PEKLKYVMN
+61 PEKLKYVLN

-144 LVTEK
+144 LVTDK

-181 IGNKVSIV
+181 IGNKVSIG

-203 ILPTFIASNYKIFQ
+203 ILPTFIASKYKVFQ
-217 GEIQPT
+217 GEIQPP
-223 KTNDTENPYGSKILI
+223 KTNDNENPFGSKILI
-238 IGLLSIVFVPIF
+238 IGLSSIVFVPIF

-260 GMMLSLAVVSTIAE
+260 GMMLSLAVVSIIAE
-274 FFNYSLKSSN
+274 SFNAKLAGPS
-284 NHDAN
+284 DG
-289 SPRIDFDSSH
+289 H
-299 HSPVHHALT
+299 HSPIHHALT

-334 FGVGQFLVSSFENV
+334 FGVGQWLVSTFENV

-424 IWYLKKIAFLAFV
+424 MWYLKKIAFLAFI
-437 GYLAGFLVFIFLRD
+437 GYLAGFLVFILLRD

>member
-1 MIETII
+1 MLETII
-7 LVVFVLGY
+7 IIVFVLGY
-15 LAIAFEHTLKLDKL
+15 LGIAFEHSLKIDKL
-29 IPALIMMAVMWGLIS
+29 IPALIMMAVMWGIIS
-44 YFDLTVFEIDTK
+44 YFDMTVFEIDTK

-61 PEKLKYVMN
+61 PYKLKSVMN
-70 YFLGHTAEILVFLI
+70 YFLGHTAEILIFLI

-91 TIDFFNGFATIKR
+91 TIDFFNGFSTIKK

-111 VKILW
+111 VRILW
-116 IICSLAFVL
+116 IICFLAFIL

-144 LVTEK
+144 LVQDRT
-149 NLKLWYA
+149 LKLWYA

-181 IGNKVSIV
+181 IGEKVSIV
-189 ALIKFLIIPSLVCM
+189 ALIKYLIIPSLVCM
-203 ILPTFIASNYKIFQ
+203 IIPTYVASKYKIFQ
-217 GEIQPT
+217 GEIVPP
-223 KTNDTENPYGSKILI
+223 KSSEKENPYGSLILK
-238 IGLLSIVFVPIF
+238 IGLISIVFVPAF
-250 KIITDLPPYV
+250 KIFTGLPPYV
-260 GMMLSLAVVSTIAE
+260 GMMLSLAVVATIAE
-274 FFNYSLKSSN
+274 FFNYKLISAESN
-284 NHDAN
+284 SN
-289 SPRIDFDSSH
+289 IVH

-334 FGVGQFLVSSFENV
+334 FGVGQWMVSTFENV
-348 DWVLFGGLDIV
+348 DWVIFGGLDIV

-379 MGMFGEAIDNPLWH
+379 MGMFAEAIDDPLWH

-403 SMVIIG
+403 SMIIIG

-424 IWYLKKIAFLAFV
+424 LWYLKKIAFLAFI
-437 GYLAGFLVFIFLRD
+437 GYIAGFLTFILLRD
-451 YVLM
+451 FVLV

>member
-1 MIETII
+1 MLETII
-7 LVVFVLGY
+7 IIVFILGY
-15 LAIAFEHTLKLDKL
+15 LGIAFEHSLKIDKL
-29 IPALIMMAVMWGLIS
+29 IPALIMMAVMWGIIS
-44 YFDLTVFEIDTK
+44 YFDMTVFEIDTK

-61 PEKLKYVMN
+61 PYKLKSVMN
-70 YFLGHTAEILVFLI
+70 YFLGHTAEILIFLI

-91 TIDFFNGFATIKR
+91 TIDFFNGFSTIKK

-111 VKILW
+111 VNILW
-116 IICSLAFVL
+116 IICFLAFIL

-144 LVTEK
+144 LVQDRT
-149 NLKLWYA
+149 LKLWYA

-181 IGNKVSIV
+181 IGEKVSIV

-203 ILPTFIASNYKIFQ
+203 IIPTYVASKYKIFQ
-217 GEIQPT
+217 GEIVPP
-223 KTNDTENPYGSKILI
+223 KSSEKENPYGSLILK
-238 IGLLSIVFVPIF
+238 IGLISIVFVPVF
-250 KIITDLPPYV
+250 KIFTGLPPYV
-260 GMMLSLAVVSTIAE
+260 GMMLSLAVVATIAE
-274 FFNYSLKSSN
+274 FFNYKLISAGSN
-284 NHDAN
+284 SN
-289 SPRIDFDSSH
+289 IVH

-325 GALEALGIV
+325 GALEALGLV
-334 FGVGQFLVSSFENV
+334 FGVGQWMVSTFENV
-348 DWVLFGGLDIV
+348 DWVIFGGLDIV
-359 VFVLGFLSAAIDNVP
+359 VFILGFLSAAIDNVP

-379 MGMFGEAIDNPLWH
+379 MGMFGEAIDDPLWH

-403 SMVIIG
+403 SMIIIG

-424 IWYLKKIAFLAFV
+424 LWYLKKIAFLAFI
-437 GYLAGFLVFIFLRD
+437 GYIAGFITFILLRD
-451 YVLM
+451 FVLI

>member
-1 MIETII
+1 MLETII
-7 LVVFVLGY
+7 IIVFVLGY
-15 LAIAFEHTLKLDKL
+15 LGIAFEHSLKVDKL
-29 IPALIMMAVMWGLIS
+29 IPALIMMAVMWGIIS
-44 YFDLTVFEIDTK
+44 YFDMTVFEIDTK
-56 NKELI
+56 NKELM
-61 PEKLKYVMN
+61 PYKLKSVMN
-70 YFLGHTAEILVFLI
+70 YFLGHTAEILIFLI

-91 TIDFFNGFATIKR
+91 TIDFFNGFKTIKK

-116 IICSLAFVL
+116 IICFLAFIL

-133 ATIVLITILQK
+133 ATIVLVTILQK
-144 LVTEK
+144 LVKERT
-149 NLKLWYA
+149 LKLWYA

-181 IGNKVSIV
+181 IGEKVSIV
-189 ALIKFLIIPSLVCM
+189 ALIKYLIIPSLVCM
-203 ILPTFIASNYKIFQ
+203 IIPTYVASRYKVFQ
-217 GEIQPT
+217 GEIDPPKNT
-223 KTNDTENPYGSKILI
+223 EKENPYGSLILK
-238 IGLLSIVFVPIF
+238 IGLISIVFVPAF
-250 KIITDLPPYV
+250 KIFTGLPPYV
-260 GMMLSLAVVSTIAE
+260 GMMLSLAVVATIAE
-274 FFNYSLKSSN
+274 FLNNSLSSMK
-284 NHDAN
+284 
-289 SPRIDFDSSH
+289 FDSGHSH
-299 HSPVHHALT
+299 HSPIHYALT

-334 FGVGQFLVSSFENV
+334 FGVGQWMVSTFENV
-348 DWVLFGGLDIV
+348 DWVIFGGLDIV

-379 MGMFGEAIDNPLWH
+379 MGMFGEAVDDPLWH

-403 SMVIIG
+403 RMIIIG

-424 IWYLKKIAFLAFV
+424 MWYLKKIAFLAFI
-437 GYLAGFLVFIFLRD
+437 GYIAGFMTFILLRD
-451 YVLM
+451 FVLI

>member
-1 MIETII
+1 METII

-61 PEKLKYVMN
+61 PEKLKYVLN

-144 LVTEK
+144 LVTDK

-181 IGNKVSIV
+181 IGNKVSIG

-203 ILPTFIASNYKIFQ
+203 ILPTFIASKYKVFQ
-217 GEIQPT
+217 GEIQPP
-223 KTNDTENPYGSKILI
+223 KTNDSENPFGSKILI
-238 IGLLSIVFVPIF
+238 IGLSSIVFVPIF

-260 GMMLSLAVVSTIAE
+260 GMMLSLAVVSIIAE
-274 FFNYSLKSSN
+274 SFNAKLAGPS
-284 NHDAN
+284 DG
-289 SPRIDFDSSH
+289 H
-299 HSPVHHALT
+299 HSPIHHALT

-334 FGVGQFLVSSFENV
+334 FGVGQWLVSTFENV

-424 IWYLKKIAFLAFV
+424 MWYLKKIAFLAFV
-437 GYLAGFLVFIFLRD
+437 GYLAGFLVFILLRD

>member
-1 MIETII
+1 METAII
-7 LVVFVLGY
+7 IIFILGY
-15 LAIAFEHTLKLDKL
+15 LAIAFEHSLKIDKL
-29 IPALIMMAVMWGLIS
+29 VPALVMMALIWAIIS
-44 YFDLTVFEIDTK
+44 FFGLTVYDIDPATK
-56 NKELI
+56 SLVPNKL
-61 PEKLKYVMN
+61 EKVIN
-70 YFLGHTAEILVFLI
+70 YFLGHTAEILIFLI

-91 TIDFFNGFATIKR
+91 IIDFFNGFSTIKN

-111 VKILW
+111 IKILW
-116 IICSLAFVL
+116 IICFLAFFL

-144 LVTEK
+144 ILK
-149 NLKLWYA
+149 DRNLKLWYA

-181 IGNKVSIV
+181 IGKKVTPI
-189 ALIKFLIIPSLVCM
+189 ALLKYLIIPSLVCM
-203 ILPTFIASNYKIFQ
+203 LIPTYVASRYKIFQ
-217 GEIQPT
+217 GEIKPIAS
-223 KTNDTENPYGSKILI
+223 KESENKFGSKILI
-238 IGLLSIVFVPIF
+238 IGLLSILFVPFF
-250 KIITDLPPYV
+250 KVATGLPPYV
-260 GMMLSLAVVSTIAE
+260 GMMLSLAFVATIGE
-274 FFNYSLKSSN
+274 IYNYMLLKP
-284 NHDAN
+284 AN
-289 SPRIDFDSSH
+289 SVH

-325 GALEALGIV
+325 GGLEALGIV
-334 FGVGQFLVSSFENV
+334 FEVGQTMVLTFENV
-348 DWVLFGGLDIV
+348 DWFLFKGLDIV

-379 MGMFGEAIDNPLWH
+379 MGMFGEAVDDPLWH

-403 SMVIIG
+403 SMIIIG

-424 IWYLKKIAFLAFV
+424 IWYLKKIAFLAFI
-437 GYLAGFLVFIFLRD
+437 GYIAGFFTFIFLRD
-451 YVLM
+451 FVL

>member
-1 MIETII
+1 MLESII
-7 LVVFVLGY
+7 IIVFVLGY
-15 LAIAFEHTLKLDKL
+15 LGIAFEHSLKIDKL
-29 IPALIMMAVMWGLIS
+29 IPALIMMAVMWGIIS
-44 YFDLTVFEIDTK
+44 YFDMTVFEIDTK

-61 PEKLKYVMN
+61 PYKLKSVMN
-70 YFLGHTAEILVFLI
+70 YFLGHTAEILIFLI

-91 TIDFFNGFATIKR
+91 TIDFFNGFSTIKK

-111 VKILW
+111 VNILW
-116 IICSLAFVL
+116 IICFLAFIL

-144 LVTEK
+144 LVQDRT
-149 NLKLWYA
+149 LKLWYA

-181 IGNKVSIV
+181 IGEKVSIV

-203 ILPTFIASNYKIFQ
+203 IIPTYVASKYKIFQ
-217 GEIQPT
+217 GDIVPPKSSE
-223 KTNDTENPYGSKILI
+223 KENPYGSLILK
-238 IGLLSIVFVPIF
+238 IGLISIVFVPVF
-250 KIITDLPPYV
+250 KIFTGLPPYV
-260 GMMLSLAVVSTIAE
+260 GMMLSLAVVATIAE
-274 FFNYSLKSSN
+274 FFNYKLISAESN
-284 NHDAN
+284 SN
-289 SPRIDFDSSH
+289 IVH
-299 HSPVHHALT
+299 HSPIHYALT

-334 FGVGQFLVSSFENV
+334 FGVGQWMVSTFENV
-348 DWVLFGGLDIV
+348 DWVIFGGLDIV

-379 MGMFGEAIDNPLWH
+379 MGMFGEGIDDPLWH

-403 SMVIIG
+403 SMIIIG

-424 IWYLKKIAFLAFV
+424 LWYLKKIAFLAFI
-437 GYLAGFLVFIFLRD
+437 GYISGFITFILLRD
-451 YVLM
+451 FVLI

>member
-1 MIETII
+1 MLETII
-7 LVVFVLGY
+7 IVVFVLGY
-15 LAIAFEHTLKLDKL
+15 LGIAFEHSLKIDKL
-29 IPALIMMAVMWGLIS
+29 IPALIMMAVMWGIIS
-44 YFDLTVFEIDTK
+44 YFDMTVFEIDTK

-61 PEKLKYVMN
+61 PYKLKSVMN
-70 YFLGHTAEILVFLI
+70 YFLGHTAEILIFLI

-91 TIDFFNGFATIKR
+91 TVDFFNGFSTIKK

-111 VKILW
+111 VRILW
-116 IICSLAFVL
+116 IICFLAFIL

-144 LVTEK
+144 LVKDRT
-149 NLKLWYA
+149 LKLWYA

-181 IGNKVSIV
+181 IGEKVSIV
-189 ALIKFLIIPSLVCM
+189 ALIKYLIIPSLVCM
-203 ILPTFIASNYKIFQ
+203 IIPTYVASKYKIFQ
-217 GEIQPT
+217 GEIVPP
-223 KTNDTENPYGSKILI
+223 KSSEKENPYGSLILK
-238 IGLLSIVFVPIF
+238 IGLISIVFVPAF
-250 KIITDLPPYV
+250 KIFTGLPPYV
-260 GMMLSLAVVSTIAE
+260 GMMLSLAVVATIAE
-274 FFNYSLKSSN
+274 FFNYKLISTEYNSN
-284 NHDAN
+284 AV
-289 SPRIDFDSSH
+289 H

-334 FGVGQFLVSSFENV
+334 FGVGQWMVSTFENV
-348 DWVLFGGLDIV
+348 DWVIFGGLDIV

-379 MGMFGEAIDNPLWH
+379 MGMFGEAVDDPLWH

-403 SMVIIG
+403 SMIIIG

-424 IWYLKKIAFLAFV
+424 MWYLKKIAFLAFI
-437 GYLAGFLVFIFLRD
+437 GYIAGFLTFILLRD
-451 YVLM
+451 FVLV

>member
-1 MIETII
+1 MLEII
-7 LVVFVLGY
+7 IISVFVLGY
-15 LAIAFEHTLKLDKL
+15 LAIAFEHTIKVDKL
-29 IPALIMMAVMWGLIS
+29 IPALIMMAVMWGIIS
-44 YFDLTVFEIDTK
+44 YFDMTVFEIDTK
-56 NKELI
+56 NKELM
-61 PEKLKYVMN
+61 PYKLKSVLN

-91 TIDFFNGFATIKR
+91 TIDFFNGFSTIKN

-116 IICSLAFVL
+116 IICSLAFIL

-144 LVTEK
+144 LVK
-149 NLKLWYA
+149 DRDLKLWYA

-181 IGNKVSIV
+181 IGKKVSIV

-203 ILPTFIASNYKIFQ
+203 LIPTYIASKYNVFK
-217 GEIQPT
+217 GDIQPPENLE
-223 KTNDTENPYGSKILI
+223 KDNPYGSKILV
-238 IGLLSIVFVPIF
+238 IGLLSILFVPIF
-250 KIITDLPPYV
+250 KIITDLPPYF
-260 GMMLSLAVVSTIAE
+260 GMMLSLAVVATIAE
-274 FFNYSLKSSN
+274 FFNYSLISQSFSN
-284 NHDAN
+284 N
-289 SPRIDFDSSH
+289 SSH
-299 HSPVHHALT
+299 SSPVHHALS

-334 FGVGQFLVSSFENV
+334 FGVGQWLVSTFENV
-348 DWVLFGGLDIV
+348 DWIIFSGLDIV
-359 VFVLGFLSAAIDNVP
+359 VFILGFLSAAIDNVP

-379 MGMFGEAIDNPLWH
+379 MGMFGEEIDNPLWH

-403 SMVIIG
+403 SMIIIG

-424 IWYLKKIAFLAFV
+424 MWYIKKIAILAFI
-437 GYLAGFLVFIFLRD
+437 GYISGFITFIFLRD
-451 YVLM
+451 FVLI

>member
-1 MIETII
+1 MLETII
-7 LVVFVLGY
+7 IIVFVLGY
-15 LAIAFEHTLKLDKL
+15 LGIAFEHSLKVDKL
-29 IPALIMMAVMWGLIS
+29 IPALIMMAVMWGIIS
-44 YFDLTVFEIDTK
+44 YFDMTVFEIDTK
-56 NKELI
+56 NKELM
-61 PEKLKYVMN
+61 PYKLKSVMN
-70 YFLGHTAEILVFLI
+70 YFLGHTAEILIFLI

-91 TIDFFNGFATIKR
+91 TIDFFNGFKTIKK

-116 IICSLAFVL
+116 IICFLAFIL

-133 ATIVLITILQK
+133 ATIVLVTILQK
-144 LVTEK
+144 LVKDRT
-149 NLKLWYA
+149 LKLWYA

-181 IGNKVSIV
+181 IGEKVSIV

-203 ILPTFIASNYKIFQ
+203 IIPTYVASRYKVFQ
-217 GEIQPT
+217 GEIDPPKNT
-223 KTNDTENPYGSKILI
+223 EKENPYGSLILK
-238 IGLLSIVFVPIF
+238 IGLISIVFVPAF
-250 KIITDLPPYV
+250 KIFTGLPPYV
-260 GMMLSLAVVSTIAE
+260 GMMLSLAVVATIAE
-274 FFNYSLKSSN
+274 FLNNSLSSMK
-284 NHDAN
+284 
-289 SPRIDFDSSH
+289 FDSGHSH
-299 HSPVHHALT
+299 HSPIHYALT

-334 FGVGQFLVSSFENV
+334 FGVGQWMVSTFENV
-348 DWVLFGGLDIV
+348 DWVIFGGLDIV

-379 MGMFGEAIDNPLWH
+379 MGMFGEAVDDPLWH

-403 SMVIIG
+403 SMIIIG

-424 IWYLKKIAFLAFV
+424 MWYLKKIAFLAFI
-437 GYLAGFLVFIFLRD
+437 GYIAGFMTFILLRD
-451 YVLM
+451 FVLI